1 MIDDVIALGWPVGLV
16 LGSEPD
22 LVAKYGVSRAVLREA
37 VGLLEHLQVAQTRRG
52 PRGGVIVTEPTV
64 HAVIDATVFYLHR
77 LDVHLDEV
85 FEARIVLE
93 ELVCELAAERFDE
106 QDIED
111 LRALVG
117 REAGAVYGDPRSVHV
132 RLATVSRNPAL
143 ELFVDVLNRVA
154 LLYSQDWRELT
165 GETSDVV
172 SHAHRRIVDAILGAD
187 AGLAKRR
194 MRKHLEAEAAFLRDR
209 SSTLALLPDTSV
221 LRGRVTRRSETV
233 ARSIA
238 RQVVVDRLPPGTLLA
253 AEGDLLEQHG
263 VSRSVMREAVRILE
277 HHSIARMRRGP
288 GGGLFVVEPSPGAL
302 SDVTA
307 LYLARRAM
315 RPADLAEVRLGVEL
329 ALVDLAIDRCD
340 DDDLPGLEA
349 ALQRESDAS
358 PEERVDA
365 GDDLHGV
372 LARLSHNRVLEL
384 VGLVL
389 IRLSRLH
396 QNERLAADVLE
407 RIHDEAHRAHEG
419 IARAVQSRD
428 HDLARHRLRRHL
440 QALATLTM

>member
-1 MIDDVIALGWPVGLV
+1 MGWPVGQV
-16 LGSEPD
+16 LGSEAE
-22 LVAKYGVSRAVLREA
+22 LVAKYAVSRAVLREA
-37 VGLLEHLQVAQTRRG
+37 VGLVEHLQVVQTRRG
-52 PRGGVIVTEPTV
+52 PGGGVVVTEPTI

-93 ELVCELAAERFDE
+93 ELVCELAAERFEE
-106 QDIED
+106 QDIVD
-111 LRALVG
+111 LRALVD
-117 REAGAVYGDPRSVHV
+117 REARAVYDDPRSVHV

-143 ELFVDVLNRVA
+143 ELFVDVLSRVA
-154 LLYSQDWRELT
+154 LLYSQDWRELA

-172 SHAHRRIVDAILGAD
+172 SYAHRRIVEATVGGD

-194 MRKHLEAEAAFLRDR
+194 MRKHVEAEAAFLRDR

-221 LRGRVTRRSETV
+221 LRGRVTRRSETI

-238 RQVVVDRLPPGTLLA
+238 RQVVVDQLPPGTLLA

-288 GGGLFVVEPSPGAL
+288 GGGLFVVEPSPAAL
-302 SDVTA
+302 SEVTA

-340 DDDLPGLEA
+340 DDDDVAGLDA
-349 ALQRESDAS
+349 ALERESEAS

-365 GDDLHGV
+365 GYDLHGV

-396 QNERLAADVLE
+396 QNEHLTADVLE
-407 RIHDEAHRAHEG
+407 HIQDEVHRAHEG

-440 QALATLTM
+440 EALATLTT